1 MNYNKLAKKAQNL
14 LRRNNNK
21 FHQYFVIAQVEFD
34 HYGEQ
39 FRDDQSFTYSEYTN
53 SLVDDGCN
61 RKLAEIIGMF
71 HFVLDVFSEPD
82 QTDFQL
88 GNWIIPAY
96 HLQHVK
102 EFSHAMRFCYLTLV
116 VSSEDSKPFEGPIG
130 LTLIADTEKEIQL
143 IKSDRGFFDTLSEFE
158 ETPQAVLC
166 ITSDERGAWKRYF
179 GEEYARVSGRF
190 LGNDQESEHI
200 SDCNPG
206 RKPNFGK
213 VLKWSKEVV
222 ASRTDLVKIVD
233 YVNAET
239 RKIVYRFSGLCGQAS
254 LDAQNEL
261 IWLIWRMFEDTALF
275 DSDGSVCRKED
286 LLSYESYL
294 ENIKKGTHYSVLI
307 KNSGSEFTL
316 SSESAGL
323 TAVFD
328 RQSNPD
334 IELNLQLAADNLSD
348 LTRGRSLKIVLDL
361 LSQHAPFAQEDQN
374 IAFFDAYSLLTHLA
388 SCTPEEFNFEK
399 ASVIGKFL
407 PEDATQE
414 SLINTIREMR
424 NNHEELT
431 DVTPEIHILNV
442 QSDNGYS
449 NAYLFLAEM
458 WKLGI
463 NGKTD
468 YQLAAGYYYLAAECH
483 CLRAEEYLAFSM
495 EEGNVCL
502 AKDPAGSIR
511 WCIRA
516 ADDGSASAQL
526 KVGLAYEAGTIVKK
540 DLNKA
545 AEYLSKASDQGF
557 SGASEVLKRVKKEM
571 AAEKKTPS
579 AAFSPF
585 PIGKC
590 GKVFLTRI
598 SRSGNL
604 VGRLEDDGFYYGQV
618 SIVNTN
624 AIPKPETLIGTTIS
638 AKILQFVSD
647 EFYRGIYKVN
657 KSSLKS

>member
-1 MNYNKLAKKAQNL
+1 MDYNKLAKKAQNL

-21 FHQYFVIAQVEFD
+21 FLQYFVIAQVEFD

-39 FRDDQSFTYSEYTN
+39 FHDDQSFTYSEYIN

-61 RKLAEIIGMF
+61 RKLAEIVGMF
-71 HFVLDVFSEPD
+71 HFVLDVFSDPD

-88 GNWIIPAY
+88 GNRMIPAY

-102 EFSHAMRFCYLTLV
+102 EFSHAMRFCYLTLAV
-116 VSSEDSKPFEGPIG
+116 YSEDSKPLEGPSG

-143 IKSDRGFFDTLSEFE
+143 MKSDRGFFDTLSEFE

-166 ITSDERGAWKRYF
+166 ITSDEWGTWKRYF

-190 LGNDQESEHI
+190 LGNEQEPEHI
-200 SDCNPG
+200 SNCNPV

-213 VLKWSKEVV
+213 VLKWSKEVA
-222 ASRTDLVKIVD
+222 ASRTDLVKTVD

-239 RKIVYRFSGLCGQAS
+239 RKIVYRFSGLCGQAA

-275 DSDGSVCRKED
+275 DSDGSVCSKED
-286 LLSYESYL
+286 LLSYECYL
-294 ENIKKGTHYSVLI
+294 ENIQKGNHYSVLI
-307 KNSGSEFTL
+307 KNAGSEFTL

-323 TAVFD
+323 TAVFN
-328 RQSNPD
+328 RKSNPD
-334 IELNLQLAADNLSD
+334 IELSLQLAVENYSN
-348 LTRGRSLKIVLDL
+348 LTRGRSLKKVLDL
-361 LSQHAPFAQEDQN
+361 LSQHASFAQEDQN
-374 IAFFDAYSLLTHLA
+374 IAFFDAYYLLTYLTF
-388 SCTPEEFNFEK
+388 CTPEEFDFEK

-414 SLINTIREMR
+414 SLKNIIQEMI
-424 NNHEELT
+424 NNHEELR
-431 DVTPEIHILNV
+431 DITPEINILNI
-442 QSDNGYS
+442 QSENGYS
-449 NAYLFLAEM
+449 NTYLLLAEM
-458 WKLGI
+458 WKMGI
-463 NGKTD
+463 NGKKD
-468 YQLAAGYYYLAAECH
+468 YQLAAGYYCLAAECH
-483 CLRAEEYLAFSM
+483 CLRAEEYLAGSM
-495 EEGNVCL
+495 EQGNCCF

-511 WCIRA
+511 WYIRA
-516 ADDGSASAQL
+516 ADEGSASAQL
-526 KVGLAYEAGTIVKK
+526 KAGLAYEAGTIVKK

-545 AEYLSKASDQGF
+545 AEYLSKASDQGL
-557 SGASEVLKRVKKEM
+557 SGAAEVLKRVKEEM

-585 PIGKC
+585 PIGKS

-598 SRSGNL
+598 SKNGNL
-604 VGRLEDDGFYYGQV
+604 IGRLEDDGFYYGQV

-624 AIPKPETLIGTTIS
+624 VIQNPNALIGTTIN
-638 AKILQFVSD
+638 AKILKFVD
-647 EFYRGIYKVN
+647 VGFYRGRYTKIHTK
-657 KSSLKS
+657 

>member
-1 MNYNKLAKKAQNL
+1 MDYNKLAKKAQNL

-21 FHQYFVIAQVEFD
+21 FLQYFVIAQVEFD

-39 FRDDQSFTYSEYTN
+39 FHDDQSFTYSEYIN
-53 SLVDDGCN
+53 SLVNDGCN
-61 RKLAEIIGMF
+61 RKLAEIVGMF

-88 GNWIIPAY
+88 GNRMIPAY

-102 EFSHAMRFCYLTLV
+102 EFSHAMRFCYLTLAV
-116 VSSEDSKPFEGPIG
+116 YSEDSKPLEGPSG

-143 IKSDRGFFDTLSEFE
+143 MKSDRGFFDTLSEFE

-166 ITSDERGAWKRYF
+166 ITSDERGTWKRYF

-190 LGNDQESEHI
+190 LGNEQEPEHI
-200 SDCNPG
+200 SNCNPV

-213 VLKWSKEVV
+213 VLKWSKEVA

-239 RKIVYRFSGLCGQAS
+239 RKIVYRFSGLCGQAA

-275 DSDGSVCRKED
+275 DSDGSVCSKED
-286 LLSYESYL
+286 LLSYECYL
-294 ENIKKGTHYSVLI
+294 ENIQKGNHYSVLI
-307 KNSGSEFTL
+307 KNAGSEFTL

-323 TAVFD
+323 TAVFN

-334 IELNLQLAADNLSD
+334 IELSLQLAVENYSN
-348 LTRGRSLKIVLDL
+348 LTRGRSLKKVLDL
-361 LSQHAPFAQEDQN
+361 LSQHASFAQEDQN
-374 IAFFDAYSLLTHLA
+374 IAFFDAYYLLTYLTF
-388 SCTPEEFNFEK
+388 CTPEEFDFEK

-414 SLINTIREMR
+414 SLKNIIQGMI
-424 NNHEELT
+424 NNHEELR
-431 DVTPEIHILNV
+431 DITPEINILNI
-442 QSDNGYS
+442 QSETGYS
-449 NAYLFLAEM
+449 NAYLLLAEM
-458 WKLGI
+458 WKMGI
-463 NGKTD
+463 NGEKD
-468 YQLAAGYYYLAAECH
+468 YQLAAGYYCLAAECH
-483 CLRAEEYLAFSM
+483 CLRAEEYLADSM
-495 EEGNVCL
+495 EQGNCCL
-502 AKDPAGSIR
+502 AKDPVGSIR
-511 WCIRA
+511 WYIRA
-516 ADDGSASAQL
+516 ADEGSALAQL
-526 KVGLAYEAGTIVKK
+526 KAGLAYEAGIIVKK

-545 AEYLSKASDQGF
+545 AEYLSKASDQGL
-557 SGASEVLKRVKKEM
+557 SGAAEVLKRVKKEM

-598 SRSGNL
+598 SKNGNL
-604 VGRLEDDGFYYGQV
+604 IGRLEDDGFYYGQV

-624 AIPKPETLIGTTIS
+624 VIQNPNALIGTTIK
-638 AKILQFVSD
+638 ARIIKFVNIN
-647 EFYRGIYKVN
+647 FYRGMYISKQV
-657 KSSLKS
+657 